1 MKAASLHRV
10 QALRQ
15 MEQLQR
21 NHRSCAYERSRDAL
35 VEADLMPE

>member
-1 MKAASLHRV
+1 MKAASHHRV

-21 NHRSCAYERSRDAL
+21 NHHSCVYGRSRGAL
-35 VEADLMPE
+35 VEADLMSE